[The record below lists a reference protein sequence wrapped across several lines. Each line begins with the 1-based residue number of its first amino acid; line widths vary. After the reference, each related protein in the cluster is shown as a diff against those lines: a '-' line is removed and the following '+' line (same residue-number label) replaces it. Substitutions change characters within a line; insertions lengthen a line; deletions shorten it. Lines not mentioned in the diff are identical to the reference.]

1 LHRLSRLE
9 KSLTKFDLLV
19 LDELSYLTFNRHQSE
34 MLFQV
39 ISERSERASVIVTTN
54 LEFSRWTEL
63 FENELMVAA
72 MIDRLTFR
80 SHVFNMNVKESYR
93 LEQTL
98 LKEKRR
104 I

>member
-1 LHRLSRLE
+1 
-9 KSLTKFDLLV
+9 
-19 LDELSYLTFNRHQSE
+19 

-72 MIDRLTFR
+72 REIILSLNSRNL
-80 SHVFNMNVKESYR
+80 NMLS
-93 LEQTL
+93 LFCST
-98 LKEKRR
+98 
-104 I
+104 IPDS